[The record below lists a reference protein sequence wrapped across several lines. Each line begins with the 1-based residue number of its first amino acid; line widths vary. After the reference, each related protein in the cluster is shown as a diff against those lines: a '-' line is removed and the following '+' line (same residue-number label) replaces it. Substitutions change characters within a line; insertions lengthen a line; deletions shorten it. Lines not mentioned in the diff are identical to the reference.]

1 MSSRLRVIFERV
13 PTNEIHVAAWY
24 FAVAVAA
31 WELTRIDSGIALL
44 FPANGLVA
52 AVWIRSARVRWYSG
66 AILLLAASLL
76 GNALFAHRP
85 LPVALAFSALNGA
98 EIAMMVLA
106 FRQAVR
112 YDYPDI
118 TIDQSAVMTAV
129 LGIGTPGFVALLAGL
144 MLNSHLG
151 LAYGDGASQWWA
163 SHALGAC
170 LIAPPIILYSAKG
183 LRRLTDPK
191 FLAVNVATLFGV
203 LLCCYVAIRFVRFPF
218 VAIAVALLMAA
229 VRLGGFGTA
238 ALSFCS
244 GIAIA
249 ALWALGVRPLGLENV
264 SVNFSLTNLPVLALL
279 ATTMPPIAVG
289 LGTDARRA
297 AVRKLHASEQRFR
310 ESMEHSPIG
319 MLIASLDNVWGYTN
333 IALQNMLGYTAEE
346 FNAMPP
352 GGPSEPEDWA
362 GSRARW
368 QRLLSGEVA
377 SYTVE
382 RRFRHKQGHWVWTHV
397 AASLVRDE
405 DGAPQYL
412 IAQIE
417 SLEERRLAEAK
428 LAEERQRLRIT
439 LMSINDAVV
448 TTDGQARVSFINAAA
463 ESMLGLSQ
471 KQAQGRAVG
480 EVLYLTD
487 PLTSKAAA
495 NLIGQSAIHGK
506 VMKREAACI
515 LHRADGSFCFVMD
528 VVSPVLDSSG
538 TVSGMVVVLR
548 DASSEVRRAQDLT
561 HRANHDALTDLHNR
575 AAFEQ
580 HLAEVFGR
588 SRMLDRPAALLAI
601 DLDRFK
607 ALNDAAGHAAGDAA
621 LTKVAQACRATVR
634 SSDMVARLGGDEF
647 AIILDNCSRERAD
660 VLGQQILRA
669 LNPLQIEWQGVPY
682 SIGASIGVAA
692 WSADMSSEKDWMS
705 AADRACYAAKR
716 GGRGQ
721 LQMDSKRQ
729 SG

>member
-1 MSSRLRVIFERV
+1 MFSRLRAVFERL
-13 PTNEIHVAAWY
+13 PQKEFCVAACY

-31 WELTRIDSGIALL
+31 WELTRIDNGIALL

-52 AVWIRSARVRWYSG
+52 AVWIRSTRVRWFSG
-66 AILLLAASLL
+66 AMLLLAASML
-76 GNALFAHRP
+76 GNALLAHRP
-85 LPVALAFSALNGA
+85 WPVALAFSGLNGA
-98 EIAMMVLA
+98 EIALMVFA
-106 FRQAVR
+106 FRRALR

-118 TIDQSAVMTAV
+118 SIDQSAVMTAV
-129 LGIGTPGFVALLAGL
+129 LGIGIPGAVALLAGL
-144 MLNSHLG
+144 MLNSHLR
-151 LAYGDGASQWWA
+151 LDYSDGASQWWA
-163 SHALGAC
+163 SHSLGAC

-183 LRRLTDPK
+183 LRRLVTRQ
-191 FLAVNVATLFGV
+191 FLAVNLATLFAV
-203 LLCCYVAIRFVRFPF
+203 LLCCYVAILYIRFPF

-238 ALSFCS
+238 LLSLCS

-249 ALWALGVRPLGLENV
+249 ALWALGLRPAGLEKV
-264 SVNFSLTNLPVLALL
+264 TVDFSLGNLPVFALL

-297 AVRKLHASEQRFR
+297 AVRQLHASEQRFR

-319 MLIASLDNVWGYTN
+319 MLIASPDNVWGYTN
-333 IALQNMLGYTAEE
+333 IALQRMLGYSAEE
-346 FNAMPP
+346 FGAMPP
-352 GGPSEPEDWA
+352 GGPSEPEEWA
-362 GSRARW
+362 TSQA
-368 QRLLSGEVA
+368 
-377 SYTVE
+377 
-382 RRFRHKQGHWVWTHV
+382 RFRHKLGQWVWTHV

-405 DGAPQYL
+405 EGVPLYL

-439 LMSINDAVV
+439 LMSINDAVI

-471 KQAQGRAVG
+471 DEAQGRLVS

-487 PLTSKAAA
+487 PLTSKAAS
-495 NLIGQSAIHGK
+495 NLIGQSAVHGR
-506 VMKREAACI
+506 VMQRETACI

-561 HRANHDALTDLHNR
+561 HRATHDALTGLHNR

-580 HLAEVFGR
+580 HLTEVFGR

-621 LTKVAQACRATVR
+621 LTKVAQVCRANVR

-647 AIILDNCSRERAD
+647 AIILDHCVHERAEL
-660 VLGQQILRA
+660 LGQKILRA
-669 LNPLQIEWQGVPY
+669 LNPLPIEWQGESY
-682 SIGASIGVAA
+682 SIGASIGIAA
-692 WSADMSSEKDWMS
+692 WSGEMMSEKDWMS
-705 AADRACYAAKR
+705 AADRACYLAKR
-716 GGRGQ
+716 SGRGQ